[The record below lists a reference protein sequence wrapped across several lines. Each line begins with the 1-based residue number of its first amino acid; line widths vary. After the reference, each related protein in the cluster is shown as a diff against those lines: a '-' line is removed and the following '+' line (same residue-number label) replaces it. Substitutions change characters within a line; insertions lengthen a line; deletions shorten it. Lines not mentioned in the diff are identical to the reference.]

1 MTPNETNPQLDIIMP
16 VYNTAQYLDKCIR
29 SVVAQ
34 TFTDWRLLLVDDGS
48 TDRSPQICDAW
59 AERDRRIS
67 VIHKPNTG
75 QADSRNVALRMS
87 TATLV
92 GFIDSDDWIEPD
104 MYATL
109 VDTIR
114 SNNADIAVCSHFNDT
129 RQWSRAK
136 KAAVDNGSGK
146 AEVIDGGEAQRL
158 VIRDRI
164 QSYIWQMVFRRE
176 CTAYNMPGHICFED
190 YAVLPHWFCAARR
203 VAIIPR
209 PLYHYRMRKS
219 SAVHEKTPEKEFA
232 FFEAERHR
240 FEFYRDTAMHDESAR
255 QMVVRCIRVAKYI
268 ARMSVPRGVVN
279 GYMERIKPLLASIN
293 PAFSRQLSAK
303 DRLLYRLLLNH
314 TPLFIAY
321 QKTERVVMV
330 NKRKNTDSLF
340 D

>member
-1 MTPNETNPQLDIIMP
+1 MTLNETKPLLDIIMP
-16 VYNTAQYLDKCIR
+16 VYNTAAYLDKCIQ

-48 TDRSPQICDAW
+48 TDRSPQICDKW

-75 QADSRNVALRMS
+75 QADSRNVAIKMS

-109 VDTIR
+109 VGSIQN
-114 SNNADIAVCSHFNDT
+114 NNADIAVCSHFTDT
-129 RQWSRAK
+129 RQWTRAK
-136 KAAVDNGSGK
+136 NAPIDNGSGN
-146 AEVIDGGEAQRL
+146 ETVIDANEAHRL

-176 CTAYNMPGHICFED
+176 CLAYNMPGHICFED
-190 YAVLPHWFCAARR
+190 YAVLPHWFSTAQR
-203 VAIIPR
+203 VVIIPR

-219 SAVHEKTPEKEFA
+219 SAIHEKTPEKEFA

-240 FEFYRDTAMHDESAR
+240 FEFYQDTPMHDYAAL

-268 ARMSVPRGVVN
+268 ARMDVPRSVVN
-279 GYMERIKPLLASIN
+279 DYMERIKPQLAAID
-293 PAFSRQLSAK
+293 PAFSRQLSTK
-303 DRLLYRLLLNH
+303 DRLLYRMLLHH

-321 QKTERVVMV
+321 QKTEKVVMV
-330 NKRKNTDSLF
+330 NKRVNTDNLF